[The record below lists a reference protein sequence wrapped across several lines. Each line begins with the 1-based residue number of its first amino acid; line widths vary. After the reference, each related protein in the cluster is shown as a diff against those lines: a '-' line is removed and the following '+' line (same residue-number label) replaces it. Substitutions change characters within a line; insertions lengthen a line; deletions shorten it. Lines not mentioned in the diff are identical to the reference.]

1 MKELFTYT
9 FDCGVKFD
17 AKAYLDSLKAATKE
31 GKLYIARKFDY
42 VDGLFYE
49 VAETEE
55 DMNCIS
61 VATLDWNKGTADN
74 VLAIYDRLLQEIEES
89 KEAESFDVAPYCVG
103 ELRFANVENRVN
115 RLRALYKLGAP
126 QMIVEN
132 EKRALLEELVFNHF
146 SESYQDIILV
156 EGENPPE
163 KGSRADLANKR
174 VVAQFI
180 DLYDAVLAYVQ
191 KKGGAVSTV
200 DIQKEFKL
208 GYSFVR
214 YLIEQLEANTCFV
227 GGGKDRLKINATPY
241 DNDTKFLDEISE
253 DELLQAINDME
264 KRGK

>member
-42 VDGLFYE
+42 VDGLYYE
-49 VAETEE
+49 IAETEE
-55 DMNCIS
+55 AMNCVS
-61 VATLDWNKGTADN
+61 VAILDWSKCDVDSFLG
-74 VLAIYDRLLQEIEES
+74 LYDRLLQEIEKS

-132 EKRALLEELVFNHF
+132 EKHALLEELVFNYF
-146 SESYQDIILV
+146 GESYQDIILV
-156 EGENPPE
+156 EGENPPA
-163 KGSRADLANKR
+163 KGSRTDLANKR
-174 VVAQFI
+174 VVARFI
-180 DLYDAVLAYVQ
+180 DVYEDVQTYVK
-191 KKGGAVSTV
+191 KKGGVVSTV
-200 DIQKEFKL
+200 DIQKEFKV
-208 GYSFVR
+208 GYSFAR
-214 YLIEQLEANTCFV
+214 YLLEQLEANNCLD
-227 GGGKDRLKINATPY
+227 GGKDKLKINATPY
-241 DNDTKFLDEISE
+241 DNDTKFLDEMSE
-253 DELLQAINDME
+253 DELLLAINDIE